1 MTKMAT
7 PTMTGSVTKLLPP
20 MPMQLQVI
28 SSVLLEN
35 KVYVSGIATDNSS
48 RQVQVYS
55 LDEGKWSTLP
65 EAPNYNAPAIVI
77 NDHYTLV
84 GGRESDNETD
94 ISDVL
99 SSWNEDDNEW
109 KQLICPMP
117 TKRLASGICLYDDLL
132 LVTGGI
138 VEERGK
144 LVVDHTVDVYNFNTK
159 EWITPKALKLLKAL
173 RSHHVVV
180 FEENIY
186 LMGGATTYPAKSEG
200 SEKHFNSLAWRARWS
215 DIKEAIKQPSQPVK
229 NVWTPIAAPP
239 DLRPTV
245 ISYRNSLMSVGGV
258 EDGEPKK
265 TIYKFVNGKADNPW
279 IKVGSLRV
287 GRYRHGVV
295 PLGICDT
302 IYLLFVAGGYEEGKS
317 MKDEHNEKSNS
328 VEVVLV

>member
-7 PTMTGSVTKLLPP
+7 PTMTGSVTKFLPP
-20 MPMQLQVI
+20 MPVELQVI

-55 LDEGKWSTLP
+55 LNEGKWSTLP
-65 EAPNYNAPAIVI
+65 KAPTYNARATVI
-77 NDHYTLV
+77 NGHYTLV
-84 GGRESDNETD
+84 GGRVSDQETD
-94 ISDVL
+94 ISGVL
-99 SSWNEDDNEW
+99 SSWNEEDNGW
-109 KQLICPMP
+109 KQPILPMP
-117 TKRLASGICLYDDLL
+117 TRRLSSGICLYDDLL
-132 LVTGGI
+132 LVTGGV
-138 VEERGK
+138 VEEKGE

-159 EWITPKALKLLKAL
+159 EWITPKALELPKAL
-173 RSHHVVV
+173 RAHHVVV

-186 LMGGATTYPAKSEG
+186 VMGGATTYPTPPEAGEWQY
-200 SEKHFNSLAWRARWS
+200 NPQAWRARWN
-215 DIKEAIKQPSQPVK
+215 DIKETIKQPSEPVK
-229 NVWTPIAAPP
+229 IVWTLLADPP
-239 DLRPTV
+239 VLCPTV
-245 ISYRNSLMSVGGV
+245 ISYRNTLISIGGV
-258 EDGEPKK
+258 KGGKPKK

-279 IKVGSLRV
+279 IEVGSLGV

>member
-7 PTMTGSVTKLLPP
+7 PTMTGSVTKFLPP

-55 LDEGKWSTLP
+55 LNEGKWSTLP
-65 EAPNYNAPAIVI
+65 KAPNYNAPATVI
-77 NDHYTLV
+77 NGHYTLV
-84 GGRESDNETD
+84 GGRVSETN
-94 ISDVL
+94 ISGVL
-99 SSWNEDDNEW
+99 SSWNEEGNDW
-109 KQLICPMP
+109 KQLISPMP
-117 TKRLASGICLYDDLL
+117 TRRLSSGICLYEDLL
-132 LVTGGI
+132 LVTGGV
-138 VEERGK
+138 VEINGK
-144 LVVDHTVDVYNFNTK
+144 LVVNCTVDVYNFNTK
-159 EWITPKALKLLKAL
+159 EWITPEALKLPKAL

-186 LMGGATTYPAKSEG
+186 LMGGATAFPAKSGGPE
-200 SEKHFNSLAWRARWS
+200 EHFNPKAWSARWS

-229 NVWTPIAAPP
+229 NVWTPIVAPP
-239 DLRPTV
+239 GLRPTV

-258 EDGEPKK
+258 KGGEPQK

-279 IKVGSLRV
+279 IEVGSLGV

-295 PLGICDT
+295 PLGICDS
-302 IYLLFVAGGYEEGKS
+302 IYLLFVAGGYGDGKTEE
-317 MKDEHNEKSNS
+317 DEDNEKSNS

>member
-1 MTKMAT
+1 MQPSTMT
-7 PTMTGSVTKLLPP
+7 TMTGSVTKLLPP
-20 MPMQLQVI
+20 MPVKLQVI

-48 RQVQVYS
+48 RLVQVYS

-65 EAPNYNAPAIVI
+65 ESLNYNAPATVI
-77 NDHYTLV
+77 NGHYTLV

-94 ISDVL
+94 ISGVL
-99 SSWNEDDNEW
+99 SSWNEEDNEW
-109 KQLICPMP
+109 KQLIRPMP

-132 LVTGGI
+132 LVTGGV
-138 VEERGK
+138 VEEKGK
-144 LVVDHTVDVYNFNTK
+144 LVVDQTVNVYNFNTK
-159 EWITPKALKLLKAL
+159 EWITPKALELPKAL
-173 RSHHVVV
+173 RAHHVVV

-186 LMGGATTYPAKSEG
+186 VMGGATTYPSPPEVG
-200 SEKHFNSLAWRARWS
+200 EWQYNPQAWRARWS

-239 DLRPTV
+239 GLRPTV

-258 EDGEPKK
+258 KDGEPKK

-279 IKVGSLRV
+279 IEVGSLGV

-317 MKDEHNEKSNS
+317 TKDEHNEKSNS